1 MIIEWQIDKPQEA
14 IAFQQGLNR
23 ITIKSPF
30 KAKGAKID
38 PFFFFSC
45 WLSRSLFPALK
56 HQLTKVNRKGI
67 PFRWVF
73 YPTTEDKIN
82 NNLKLE
88 DDEGEEEIEIRSRGG
103 SFTKCHEKWR
113 KGTAVFIYPV
123 PSVHFWA
130 SHSALLSIASWP
142 CSVLVRQF
150 VWPCPVWF
158 HLHSM
163 STSNNCVKVS
173 MKVHW
178 HQFVCLFAYEHQLQ
192 DPNFTAFS
200 DKWDISI
207 FSPPTHN

>member
-14 IAFQQGLNR
+14 IAFQHGLNR

-38 PFFFFSC
+38 PFSSSC

-103 SFTKCHEKWR
+103 SFIKWHESDV
-113 KGTAVFIYPV
+113 KGRLCLFTLFLRFTFGRVIQLFFQLLAGHV
-123 PSVHFWA
+123 P
-130 SHSALLSIASWP
+130 
-142 CSVLVRQF
+142 
-150 VWPCPVWF
+150 PCPPVCLVVSCLISSPF
-158 HLHSM
+158 NVHLKQLREGVNEGPLASI
-163 STSNNCVKVS
+163 CL
-173 MKVHW
+173 
-178 HQFVCLFAYEHQLQ
+178 FVCLRTSVTR
-192 DPNFTAFS
+192 P
-200 DKWDISI
+200 
-207 FSPPTHN
+207 